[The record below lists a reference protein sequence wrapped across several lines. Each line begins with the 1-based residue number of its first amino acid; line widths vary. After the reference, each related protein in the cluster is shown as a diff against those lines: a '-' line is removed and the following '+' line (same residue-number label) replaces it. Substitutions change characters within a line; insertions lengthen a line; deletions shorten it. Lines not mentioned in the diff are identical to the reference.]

1 MKRMGVILLLAAQV
15 HAHAQVLQVDV
26 DGTARAVGP
35 GWTTPVEQD
44 SLAKRY
50 APVVQD
56 AARKYELSPLLLDSV
71 AREESGYVST
81 ALSPSGAI
89 GIMQLLPA
97 TARELGVDPWDPVQN
112 IFGGAAYLRQ
122 QLDRFK
128 GNLDLALAAY
138 NAGGERVIRFA
149 GVPPYS
155 QTRRYV
161 AKNLDRLATWSLGSS
176 PLPNLTSPSAP

>member
-1 MKRMGVILLLAAQV
+1 MKSMGVILLLAAQ
-15 HAHAQVLQVDV
+15 AHAQVLQVDT

-35 GWTTPVEQD
+35 GWATPVGQE

-50 APVVQD
+50 AQVVQD
-56 AARKYELSPLLLDSV
+56 AAQKYELSPLLLDTV

-81 ALSPSGAI
+81 ALSPAGAI
-89 GIMQLLPA
+89 GIMQLMPA

-122 QLDRFK
+122 QIDRFE

-138 NAGGERVIRFA
+138 NAGSERVIHFG
-149 GVPPYS
+149 GVPPFS

-161 AKNLDRLATWSLGSS
+161 GKNLDRLATWSLGSA
-176 PLPNLTSPSAP
+176 PLPDLTSPSAP